1 MLNNPAPHPLPAAAR
16 SAAPPQ
22 ALSRLAAA
30 WHHAREAMQRA
41 IPYDVLAVLARFSLA
56 ATFWRSGQ
64 TKVEGLAVDLV
75 EGHFTL
81 GWPRLSESAVALF
94 RDEYQLPLLPPEL
107 AATLAATGEHLLPL
121 LLLLGLGS
129 RFAALGL
136 LGMTAVI
143 QLLVYPGAYPT
154 HGVWAVALL
163 MLVAQGPG
171 RWSLDHLLGW
181 ERPLR

>member
-1 MLNNPAPHPLPAAAR
+1 MLNNPAPLPAAAR

-22 ALSRLAAA
+22 ALSRLPVA
-30 WHHAREAMQRA
+30 WQRIRKAMQRA
-41 IPYDVLAVLARFSLA
+41 IPCDAQAALARFSLA

-64 TKVEGLAVDLV
+64 TKVEGLAIDLV

-81 GWPRLSESAVALF
+81 GWPQLSENAVALF
-94 RDEYQLPLLPPEL
+94 RDEYQLPLLAPEL
-107 AATLAATGEHLLPL
+107 AATLAAAGEHLLPL

-163 MLVAQGPG
+163 MLLAQGPG